1 MCVYVCVMYV
11 CVSLY
16 MYFHLCSFCMMSEIA
31 WYCDL
36 KSEAFIRKET
46 LFFKVLTLKLVH
58 KRMEIL
64 KIKPVPKKL
73 LASQAPVFFLIL

>member
-1 MCVYVCVMYV
+1 
-11 CVSLY
+11 
-16 MYFHLCSFCMMSEIA
+16 MMSEIA

-46 LFFKVLTLKLVH
+46 QSLSKFFKVLTLKIVH
-58 KRMEIL
+58 KQMKIL

-73 LASQAPVFFLIL
+73 LASQVPVFFSYPLGVLLSFRKKTNK